1 MSTCQRCG
9 AFITWRSTEA
19 GNWQPFNR
27 DGTLHFPTCRARV
40 ADQRKSVRR
49 WYAELRARS
58 QIVSQE
64 Q

>member
-9 AFITWRSTEA
+9 AFITWRRTEA

-40 ADQRKSVRR
+40 AGQRELVQR
-49 WYAELRARS
+49 WYRELRAQCKIDR
-58 QIVSQE
+58 QKQ
-64 Q
+64 